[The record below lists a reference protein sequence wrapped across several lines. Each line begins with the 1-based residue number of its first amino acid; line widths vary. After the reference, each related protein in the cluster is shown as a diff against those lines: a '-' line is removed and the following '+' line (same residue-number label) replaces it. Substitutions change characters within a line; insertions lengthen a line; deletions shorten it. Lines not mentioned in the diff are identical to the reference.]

1 MRNAEGGG
9 APESRVVKCFAGAA
23 SSAVATCKLC
33 RASVRRGAK
42 GSVAN
47 LVAHLQEHHEK
58 EFAEMVEE
66 EAIKQ
71 VGVANVC
78 RLDVRRLASGRWG
91 TRKFWRVFWGVGG
104 IPHSDWL
111 SGKAGKPGNVLDFDT
126 CPENVW

>member
-1 MRNAEGGG
+1 MDDESDARLGNAERQYYTDMCDQLFRKYTSFKMRNAEGGG

-47 LVAHLQEHHEK
+47 LVAHLQERHEK

-66 EAIKQ
+66 EA
-71 VGVANVC
+71 
-78 RLDVRRLASGRWG
+78 
-91 TRKFWRVFWGVGG
+91 
-104 IPHSDWL
+104 
-111 SGKAGKPGNVLDFDT
+111 
-126 CPENVW
+126 